1 MEDKEFAK
9 SREVQKKKK
18 IHLREEKRL
27 NLSQTSV
34 FYTIIPVL
42 LPQCQYFGFSSLSL
56 AYSFPPND
64 LIFNMLSPGPP
75 PCKQPTRVMPVSV
88 LHVRLMNELFFTWMT
103 SSIMGKWAN
112 DAPVQVLICWG
123 RHVKGTYMCLFLET
137 HPVID
142 KYPTVW
148 CFSNLYHF
156 KVSHKT
162 KAKHFGLI
170 CLDSNPASY
179 FYIEMS
185 QMIHDFTSKWLRSNF
200 ITYVY

>member
-1 MEDKEFAK
+1 MSVGWRTK
-9 SREVQKKKK
+9 SLQTVGKYRKRKK
-18 IHLREEKRL
+18 IHLREEKKTKSTKSDICFL
-27 NLSQTSV
+27 YNHTCIITTISV
-34 FYTIIPVL
+34 FRVFFT
-42 LPQCQYFGFSSLSL
+42 LSF

-64 LIFNMLSPGPP
+64 FIFNMLSAGPP
-75 PCKQPTRVMPVSV
+75 PCKRPTRVMPVSV
-88 LHVRLMNELFFTWMT
+88 LHVRLMNKLFFTWMT

-142 KYPTVW
+142 KYSTVW

-162 KAKHFGLI
+162 KAKHFGLKP
-170 CLDSNPASY
+170 CLLFLHRDEPNDSW
-179 FYIEMS
+179 FY
-185 QMIHDFTSKWLRSNF
+185 L
-200 ITYVY
+200 